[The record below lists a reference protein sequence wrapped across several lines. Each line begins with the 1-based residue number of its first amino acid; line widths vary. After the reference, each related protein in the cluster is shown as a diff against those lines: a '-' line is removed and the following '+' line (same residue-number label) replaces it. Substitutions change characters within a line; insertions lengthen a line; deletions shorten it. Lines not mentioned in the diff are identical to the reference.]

1 MGVSDDAVRILVD
14 KEDLYEHLFFAQV
27 LADEMQSKKYV
38 YNDYKYSIRYGIK
51 HALRSDNEIPDW
63 ISSRIASIGSL
74 VESLSNLVNKAFA
87 DFLNE
92 PGVPADLNGLL
103 YVARTYAKIYQEL
116 LNWSIDT
123 HCTSVPDSCEDLRG
137 KIAALA
143 DKVLISLGEF
153 PKTLIDGLSHA
164 KSAIELGEKIE
175 LNLSLKIEIDEEAL
189 RAYNEE
195 FEKLKFRMLS

>member
-1 MGVSDDAVRILVD
+1 M
-14 KEDLYEHLFFAQV
+14 
-27 LADEMQSKKYV
+27 
-38 YNDYKYSIRYGIK
+38 
-51 HALRSDNEIPDW
+51 
-63 ISSRIASIGSL
+63 
-74 VESLSNLVNKAFA
+74 
-87 DFLNE
+87 
-92 PGVPADLNGLL
+92 
-103 YVARTYAKIYQEL
+103 
-116 LNWSIDT
+116 
-123 HCTSVPDSCEDLRG
+123 
-137 KIAALA
+137 A